1 MEGEGE
7 GDAFTDTCTH
17 GSSLVGIEVGG
28 WGGEGDPGGLGG
40 GDQLQCEERG
50 RRGVGEGEYR
60 QSHELKVRIG

>member
-40 GDQLQCEERG
+40 GDLCEERG
-50 RRGVGEGEYR
+50 RREEGAVSTCHTQGCAFICAGV
-60 QSHELKVRIG
+60 